1 MHRFFKKSHEKE
13 PKISEKETLTPEESI
28 VELKSRFYTEIK
40 DDSFDVDEKDVEE
53 LKDSDYRRFLIS
65 KNYDVDLALNIL
77 LESLVWRKQR
87 RVRYITVDEVR
98 EELLKDKIFIFGY
111 DLQKRLVAGV
121 YIRNHFPNDTK
132 KNMMEKLLLLFAE
145 RAKYLL
151 NPENEKCTLIFD
163 LTDFSL
169 SNMDYDIIKF
179 MIKVF
184 TEFFPE
190 TLGIM
195 LVVNAPW
202 IFKSCWKMVKPLL
215 DPITAKKIAFVSS
228 EKLFNYVDPEVLP
241 PNLGGTNENIVNYG
255 LGIDI
260 QPQALIDAGSESETS
275 SIQY

>member
-1 MHRFFKKSHEKE
+1 
-13 PKISEKETLTPEESI
+13 
-28 VELKSRFYTEIK
+28 
-40 DDSFDVDEKDVEE
+40 